1 VSFFSELKRRNVFR
15 VGIAYTVAAWL
26 VAQVLQMVFASFG
39 TPGWAMKSVLV
50 VLALGLPVALVFA
63 WVYELTPEGLR
74 REASVDPAKSITLQ
88 TARKLDRAI
97 IVVLV
102 LALGYFA
109 VDKFLLAPAREQ
121 ARLEAAKQQ
130 MATAVPAAEKAPAPA
145 SGAAAEEPSI
155 AVLPFVNMSDDKDYF
170 ADGLSEE
177 LLNMLANIPGLKVA
191 GRTSSFMFKG
201 HNEDLR
207 EIGEKLG
214 VANVLEG
221 SVRRSGE
228 RLRITAQLVKAEDGF
243 HIWSETYDRQMAD
256 VFDIQDDVAR
266 AISEALKVHLLA
278 PEERPTENT
287 EAYALYLEA
296 VAMMQGTDWSRVLQ
310 DLDSAIALDPNFA
323 KAWELKAAYY
333 WFNGNSSTIATSEAQ
348 GLVFDAASHALAL
361 DPDLAAARAYAA
373 TSDAV
378 FSMLQEYD
386 ALSELVRLQ
395 PNNLIGIDTL
405 RWDMAYMGYFA
416 RALELADRALAID
429 PLSPTFPAGRGDALM
444 ALGRR
449 EEGFAAWQLGVERG
463 DPTAALRLADAEILA
478 GNDPAGVAWLK
489 RYLVLRDIGPWDA
502 RAFIAHARDPA
513 TGKAFLDEQI
523 TGVLDRWPASVDDL
537 NRMDTWYLVFGYL
550 DDYWRVMEGA
560 GIFSGQGWS
569 DADSALLWGTM
580 FHESGFTARPEYQR
594 FANQYLAEV
603 WEAHGAPDLCR
614 KAQEQWV
621 CE

>member
-1 VSFFSELKRRNVFR
+1 VSFFNELKRRNVFR
-15 VGIAYTVAAWL
+15 VGIAYLVVAWL
-26 VAQVLQMVFASFG
+26 VLQVADVMLYHIQA
-39 TPGWAMKSVLV
+39 PGWVFWAILLVLGI
-50 VLALGLPVALVFA
+50 GLPFALVFA

-88 TARKLDRAI
+88 TARKLDRLI
-97 IVVLV
+97 ILVLV

-121 ARLEAAKQQ
+121 ARLEAARQE
-130 MATAVPAAEKAPAPA
+130 MATAAPPAEQGAKPA

-266 AISEALKVHLLA
+266 AISEALKVHLLP
-278 PEERPTENT
+278 PEERPTQNT

-296 VAMMQGTDWSRVLQ
+296 MAMMQGPDWSRFLEII
-310 DLDSAIALDPNFA
+310 DAALALDPKFA

-333 WFNGNSSTIATSEAQ
+333 WFNGNSTIATSNAK
-348 GLVFDAASHALAL
+348 GLTFAAASQALAL
-361 DPDLAAARAYAA
+361 DPGLVAARAYAA
-373 TSDAV
+373 SSGPDY
-378 FSMLQEYD
+378 SNLQEYD
-386 ALSELVRLQ
+386 AFSELVRLQ
-395 PNNLIGIDTL
+395 PNNPIGVQTL
-405 RWDMAYMGYFA
+405 RWDTVYMGYFT

-429 PLSPTFPAGRGDALM
+429 PLSPTFAGARGDALM

-449 EEGFAAWQLGVERG
+449 EEALAAWQLAVERG
-463 DPTAALRLADAEILA
+463 DPTAAPRLADAEILA
-478 GNDPAGVAWLK
+478 GNDEAGVTWLE
-489 RYLVLRDIGPWDA
+489 RFMALTGIGPWDA
-502 RAFIAHARDPA
+502 RAFIAAARDPA
-513 TGKAFLDEQI
+513 TGKAFLDRQI
-523 TGVLDRWPASVDDL
+523 SGVVGNWPASVDDL
-537 NRMDTWYLVFGYL
+537 SRMQSWYLVFGYL
-550 DDYWRVMEGA
+550 DDYWRALEQA
-560 GIFSGQGWS
+560 GLFSDQGWS
-569 DADSALLWGTM
+569 NSDGALYWGM
-580 FHESGFTARPEYQR
+580 IFHETGFTAHPEYQR
-594 FANQYLAEV
+594 WANQILAEV
-603 WEAHGAPDLCR
+603 WEAHGAPDLCH
-614 KAQEQWV
+614 KTQEQWV
-621 CE
+621 CH